1 MAYIENQGIDFFPWA
16 VNDTDALKRLRRKTG
31 LDGYAVYLKLLQL
44 IFRSS
49 GYYVLFDEDKAE
61 EFAFEERID
70 EVLIKKVV
78 WEAIGTGLFN
88 RRLFEDYQVLTS
100 ENIQHDFLYATQR
113 RKRIDLFQELFLFG
127 SVSLIFS
134 KNHGVHTEYFIFSI
148 KDRSELLAKI
158 GKEDEGRIGEIL
170 SRIGYGSESTQSQ
183 SRAGKV
189 FALSGNGVYSESN
202 NLTNESAQG
211 AKSATLSGNGVGV
224 SSYTDTDT
232 ETNTDTDIYKENEK
246 EKSPRAPLVSTP
258 PKAADYP
265 ADAGGARS
273 NDPQNFQSIMT
284 GSNLEL
290 FRQVDKNTTAKQEAE
305 RQEENMKI
313 EAEYEAAKQRAR
325 EALPELMDYWNQ
337 QHPDY
342 PAGKYSNNSANLK
355 RTLGYYSIDKIK
367 IAMDLYYQDAVSSGY
382 CEPAFEDAIQ
392 SSNVRS
398 VLTRGS
404 VVQTH
409 GNA

>member
-258 PKAADYP
+258 PKAADYS
-265 ADAGGARS
+265 AGAEGARS
-273 NDPQNFQSIMT
+273 NDSDSIQSVLK
-284 GSNLEL
+284 NVVPNKQQQQFDEVNR
-290 FRQVDKNTTAKQEAE
+290 RQQEAADQDN
-305 RQEENMKI
+305 RDYVK
-313 EAEYEAAKQRAR
+313 KQRR
-325 EALPELMDYWNQ
+325 Q
-337 QHPDY
+337 RQ
-342 PAGKYSNNSANLK
+342 
-355 RTLGYYSIDKIK
+355 GY
-367 IAMDLYYQDAVSSGY
+367 
-382 CEPAFEDAIQ
+382 
-392 SSNVRS
+392 
-398 VLTRGS
+398 
-404 VVQTH
+404 
-409 GNA
+409 